1 MALMSVKTEP
11 GRYARPVAESG
22 SSTLADAKR
31 QAALD
36 HILAAARR
44 LVLTNG
50 LDATMDQLAEA
61 AGVSRRTLFRLFA
74 TREKLLAAAF
84 EAGITNYRQQLPA
97 YRGDVQRWLRTTCD
111 EAHRMNAVIGPGFF
125 ELASR
130 TDLPP
135 DLAAAERR
143 RLQEFRGAMADI
155 TGTLWRTAGGEGK
168 APRALEITVSAHL
181 SPHFTAALV
190 TDTGQRWQTA
200 AELAY
205 SAILAAANREL
216 AKAAD

>member
-1 MALMSVKTEP
+1 MPTPA
-11 GRYARPVAESG
+11 RYARPVSASG

-97 YRGDVQRWLRTTCD
+97 YAGDVQEWLRCTCND
-111 EAHRMNAVIGPGFF
+111 AHRMNAVIGPGFF

-130 TDLPP
+130 KDLPS

-143 RLQEFRGAMADI
+143 RLQEFRGAIADI
-155 TGTLWRTAGGEGK
+155 TGTLWRTAGGKGK
-168 APRALEITVSAHL
+168 PPRVLEITISAHL

-205 SAILAAANREL
+205 TAILAAVNREL
-216 AKAAD
+216 GKAAE

>member
-1 MALMSVKTEP
+1 MAPLGVNAVPT
-11 GRYARPVAESG
+11 RYTRPVAASG
-22 SSTLADAKR
+22 SGTLAEAKR

-44 LVLTNG
+44 LVLANG

-61 AGVSRRTLFRLFA
+61 AGVSRRTLFRLFNN
-74 TREKLLAAAF
+74 REKLLAAAF
-84 EAGITNYRQQLPA
+84 EAGITDYRQQLPA
-97 YRGDVQRWLRTTCD
+97 YAGDVQRWLRATCD
-111 EAHRMNAVIGPGFF
+111 AAHRMNAVIGPGFF

-130 TDLPP
+130 KDLPP

-143 RLQEFRGAMADI
+143 RLQEFRGAIADV
-155 TGTLWRTAGGEGK
+155 TGTLWRTAGGAGK
-168 APRALEITVSAHL
+168 PPRTLEITVSAHL